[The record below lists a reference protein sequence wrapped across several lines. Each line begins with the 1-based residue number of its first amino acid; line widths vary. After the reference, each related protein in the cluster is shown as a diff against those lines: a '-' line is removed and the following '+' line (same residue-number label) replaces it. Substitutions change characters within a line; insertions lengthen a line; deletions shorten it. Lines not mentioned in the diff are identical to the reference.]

1 MDIVGRGTDALDIF
15 SARPI
20 VEARNFVLQIFLA
33 AEKVRP
39 AKLHELLP
47 ARTIFLQSALIS
59 KKSQRE
65 FRPHPLGIFQAPA
78 RLFPAAYPGFVSS
91 TRKIM

>member
-1 MDIVGRGTDALDIF
+1 MDIVRRGTDALDIF

-33 AEKVRP
+33 AENVRP
-39 AKLHELLP
+39 AGRARKLHELLP

-59 KKSQRE
+59 KKSQRV
-65 FRPHPLGIFQAPA
+65 FRPRPLRICQAAA
-78 RLFPAAYPGFVSS
+78 RLFPQ
-91 TRKIM
+91 RM